1 MDYGQFWLPCCV
13 GICCREYRRLGVRRM
28 LRSEGLVM
36 GCTGEWL
43 LYLRVCKGGW
53 YRQFVVLWSV
63 FCVGWIFAWIGS
75 PNISYEN
82 FCDTFLIVAAC
93 LLLSRIHVYFVG
105 CALRRRIVDYCILCT
120 LCAPC
125 VLCLW
130 IFQTV
135 RRMLCYMYCIS
146 VYISRFDSY

>member
-1 MDYGQFWLPCCV
+1 MDCGQFCLPCCV
-13 GICCREYRRLGVRRM
+13 AICCREFSWSGVRRM

-36 GCTGEWL
+36 GCTGGCL
-43 LYLRVCKGGW
+43 LYLRVRRGGW

-63 FCVGWIFAWIGS
+63 FCVGGIFTCIGS
-75 PNISYEN
+75 PNNSYVY
-82 FCDTFLIVAAC
+82 FCDKFLIVAAC
-93 LLLSRIHVYFVG
+93 LLLSRICVYFVG
-105 CALRRRIVDYCILCT
+105 CALCRRIVDYWILCT

-130 IFQTV
+130 IFQIV

-146 VYISRFDSY
+146 VVWFLFKM